1 MLPDVLK
8 KLSELISFL
17 PWIGEKTAVKLA
29 FFLLKANPSYVQ
41 KFADTLR
48 DIQAQLHECSTC
60 HGLTD
65 TKYHECAIC
74 RESLR
79 KTEVLCIVEDYL
91 DMVAIERLGIHK
103 GRYHVLDGII
113 SPLSGKSP
121 KDLNMSDLMNRVSSE
136 WIQEIILAFNPNIEW
151 EATSLYI
158 EELFSGKD
166 IKITRLS
173 RWLPNAGF
181 IEYADEITLI
191 SAFRGRG

>member
-17 PWIGEKTAVKLA
+17 PGIGEKTAVKLA
-29 FFLLKANPSYVQ
+29 FFLLKANPSYIQ
-41 KFADTLR
+41 KFADTL
-48 DIQAQLHECSTC
+48 QSLQSELHECVVC

-65 TKYHECAIC
+65 TRHNKCSIC
-74 RESLR
+74 REVSR
-79 KTEVLCIVEDYL
+79 NNHCLCVVEDYL
-91 DMVAIERLGIHK
+91 DMVAIERLWIHK
-103 GRYHVLDGII
+103 GKYHVLDGII

-121 KDLNMSDLMNRVSSE
+121 KDIHLSDILDRI
-136 WIQEIILAFNPNIEW
+136 IQEDITELILAFNPNIEW

-158 EELFSGKD
+158 EELLVGKD

-173 RWLPNAGF
+173 RGLPNAGF